1 MEHADEW
8 YAAKHASGSDR
19 FFGELRTARDVL
31 RSFPSAGRMRPEIGT
46 GVRSYPVHPFI
57 VFYAVDEVERIVT
70 LVRVLRGHRDLDTVD
85 LEEREDE

>member
-1 MEHADEW
+1 
-8 YAAKHASGSDR
+8 
-19 FFGELRTARDVL
+19 
-31 RSFPSAGRMRPEIGT
+31 MRPEIGT